1 MHDLVPNNQIAYKEN
16 CSTADHIL
24 CLKNIIDKY
33 ISRVSRTNLYVCFVD
48 FRSAFDTV
56 WRQALL
62 YKLLKMDIGGNFLN
76 IIENM
81 YQNVLYRVKMN
92 GFTSQNITS
101 NVGVKQG
108 CVLSPLLFNLYLS
121 DLPRIFTDECHPIH
135 LNDCK
140 LNCLMFADDLI
151 LMSESAEGLQ
161 KCLDK
166 LQEYC
171 TKWCL
176 TVNID
181 KTKVIIFNKGGA
193 RYSRYK
199 FRIMNCDIEIT
210 DKYCYLGIIFSAS
223 GSFTK
228 ACDALYDKA
237 LKAFYKFKQLHPQN
251 NVKLA
256 MRLFD
261 TLVVPI
267 LTYAGTIWAPLYA
280 HKISIENFF
289 TTCNDSPIER
299 LNVKLCK
306 YLLGVH
312 KKSTNNAVRG
322 ELGRYPLLIN
332 VLECS
337 VRYYNRMLSSRND
350 SLVKLSCLDSDVRS
364 CEKSWVVAIENLST
378 LFGTQAQMKTRML
391 QLYQEK
397 WENLI
402 HSLSMD
408 NDGKLRTYAK
418 LKKSFKIENYVLQ
431 FPLHIRRNFTKLRI
445 SAHSLAIETGRF
457 NKPQKKPIEKR
468 TCFHCKQVED
478 EFHFIFNCPL
488 YNEERTAFATKLAS
502 FSILTVT
509 PTTESFILIMSAL
522 EGDAEVGLAVCDFI
536 NECLLKRTQALS
548 ENNEREILLRPEIT
562 ITHSGRHSYRPAILD
577 L

>member
-1 MHDLVPNNQIAYKEN
+1 M
-16 CSTADHIL
+16 
-24 CLKNIIDKY
+24 
-33 ISRVSRTNLYVCFVD
+33 
-48 FRSAFDTV
+48 
-56 WRQALL
+56 
-62 YKLLKMDIGGNFLN
+62 
-76 IIENM
+76 
-81 YQNVLYRVKMN
+81 
-92 GFTSQNITS
+92 
-101 NVGVKQG
+101 KQG

-267 LTYAGTIWAPLYA
+267 LTYAGTIWAPLYT
-280 HKISIENFF
+280 HKI
-289 TTCNDSPIER
+289 
-299 LNVKLCK
+299 
-306 YLLGVH
+306 
-312 KKSTNNAVRG
+312 
-322 ELGRYPLLIN
+322 
-332 VLECS
+332 
-337 VRYYNRMLSSRND
+337 
-350 SLVKLSCLDSDVRS
+350 
-364 CEKSWVVAIENLST
+364 
-378 LFGTQAQMKTRML
+378 
-391 QLYQEK
+391 
-397 WENLI
+397 
-402 HSLSMD
+402 
-408 NDGKLRTYAK
+408 
-418 LKKSFKIENYVLQ
+418 
-431 FPLHIRRNFTKLRI
+431 
-445 SAHSLAIETGRF
+445 
-457 NKPQKKPIEKR
+457 
-468 TCFHCKQVED
+468 
-478 EFHFIFNCPL
+478 
-488 YNEERTAFATKLAS
+488 
-502 FSILTVT
+502 
-509 PTTESFILIMSAL
+509 
-522 EGDAEVGLAVCDFI
+522 
-536 NECLLKRTQALS
+536 
-548 ENNEREILLRPEIT
+548 
-562 ITHSGRHSYRPAILD
+562 
-577 L
+577 